1 MCLPPAAC
9 FETRFR
15 FVSGLEEGY
24 HGIRGIPKNPKKM
37 TKVYTFSRGGKIYA
51 FWFLTTIAT
60 YHVCTAVLNLVLVY

>member
-1 MCLPPAAC
+1 MCLPTAAC
-9 FETRFR
+9 FETIFR

-24 HGIRGIPKNPKKM
+24 HGIRGNSLKSKKM

-51 FWFLTTIAT
+51 FWILTTIAT